1 MRIAK
6 VVLWV
11 DRLLE
16 RLAPAILLKAENLVQ
31 LLWNFGVK
39 AIKGYARAGKENCI
53 ELVMIVG
60 YLWGYKFT

>member
-1 MRIAK
+1 M
-6 VVLWV
+6 LWV

-39 AIKGYARAGKENCI
+39 ATKRYARAGKKDCI